1 MLELTSPSSLEML
14 QLPGPGWCPLSRE
27 VLVILSRRA
36 ARGDVVVLLQSQKEP
51 RLRQKERMYLGPLR
65 QNDMGRQ
72 KIGFGF
78 RKVTAAPAGLIHLFI
93 YPANIHL

>member
-36 ARGDVVVLLQSQKEP
+36 ARGDVVVLPQ
-51 RLRQKERMYLGPLR
+51 
-65 QNDMGRQ
+65 
-72 KIGFGF
+72 
-78 RKVTAAPAGLIHLFI
+78 
-93 YPANIHL
+93 